1 MYFIF
6 RTRQGRR
13 RPLGTLSGPCTVAGI
28 VVSILIVLI
37 NSQIVMAGEMS
48 GVENRID
55 NDAEQIVGRR
65 MIRLDDSAVAA
76 IAAAAS
82 GVMMNVHHGGCGRHS
97 IKQVRRRRRLC
108 PRRSGRRVQVVARQG
123 QIAVSQDP
131 GTVSNSAS
139 FSARLRLLEV
149 VVVRRRR
156 RRPSRRRG

>member
-1 MYFIF
+1 M
-6 RTRQGRR
+6 
-13 RPLGTLSGPCTVAGI
+13 GTFSGPCTVAGI

-37 NSQIVMAGEMS
+37 NSQIVMAGEMA

-55 NDAEQIVGRR
+55 NDAQQIVGRR
-65 MIRLDDSAVAA
+65 MIRLDDSA
-76 IAAAAS
+76 IASAAS
-82 GVMMNVHHGGCGRHS
+82 GVMMNVHHGGSCGRHS
-97 IKQVRRRRRLC
+97 IKQFRRRLC

-139 FSARLRLLEV
+139 SSARLV
-149 VVVRRRR
+149 VVR